1 VTSRPHDP
9 ARDERVARVLIVLMG
24 ARLALAI
31 GGLAIGI
38 TLDAIGRETPATQ
51 WPGFYVAVALSFVA
65 TLVYRPFVGRIQRPR
80 AFAAINVA
88 TDLALVSALVL
99 FSGGKDSVFTFLY
112 VAVGLYAGVL
122 FPGAGAFACAA
133 AGACAYAGVLVLGH
147 RGWLGEALRSEGFPV
162 LITSWAV
169 HVSALL
175 GAAGLSGFLSRELL
189 RTGTALAERTQDLA
203 HLRTLHQRTVESLK
217 SGLLTTDLE
226 GCVTSFNQEAQRIT
240 GLTRSQALG
249 RDLEDVLP
257 GVRALQRNMLGSEP
271 GARARMQY
279 AGPGERAMHLGIGAY
294 VLRDALGAT
303 EGDVVI
309 FQDVTDVVAMERELR
324 RAERLAAIGELSA
337 SIAHE
342 IRNPLAAIS
351 GAIQVMHSNASFA
364 QRAQVSRSEAE
375 PSEDHRV
382 GERRPADGTRAVES
396 RRLMEIVMREVDRLD
411 RLIGD
416 FLSFARPGE
425 PRIELVPLGDLV
437 GEVLEMF
444 EASRPAEV
452 SVECHLHEGLGV
464 HADPAQL
471 RQVLWNLLVNAA
483 QAMPDGGAVRIEAR
497 PSRRRA
503 PQDDETAGR
512 MVEGKPLCVEI
523 AVMDQGVGIPRELV
537 DRVFDPFF
545 TTKTGGTGLG
555 LAIVHR
561 VIAEHRGVV
570 RVESGVGPF
579 RTAIR
584 VSLPRA
590 ELAS

>member
-1 VTSRPHDP
+1 LRPHDP
-9 ARDERVARVLIVLMG
+9 ARDERVERVLLVLMG
-24 ARLALAI
+24 ARLAIAI

-51 WPGFYVAVALSFVA
+51 WPGFYIAVALSFVA

-122 FPGAGAFACAA
+122 FPGAGALACAS
-133 AGACAYAGVLVLGH
+133 AGALAYAGVLVLGH
-147 RGWLGEALRSEGFPV
+147 RGWLGPALRSEGFPV

-175 GAAGLSGFLSRELL
+175 GAAGLSGFLARELL

-203 HLRTLHQRTVESLK
+203 QLRTLHQRTVESLK
-217 SGLLTTDLE
+217 SGLLTTDLA
-226 GCVTSFNQEAQRIT
+226 GRVTSFNQEAQRIT
-240 GLTRSQALG
+240 GLTRSQALE
-249 RDLEDVLP
+249 RDLEEVLP
-257 GVRALQRNMLGSEP
+257 GVRALHRSMLGTET

-279 AGPGERAMHLGIGAY
+279 AGPNGRPLHLGIGAY
-294 VLRDALGAT
+294 VLRDASGAAGG
-303 EGDVVI
+303 EVVI
-309 FQDVTDVVAMERELR
+309 FQDVTEVVAMERELR
-324 RAERLAAIGELSA
+324 RSERLAAVGELSA

-351 GAIQVMHSNASFA
+351 GSIQVMQSNANL
-364 QRAQVSRSEAE
+364 
-375 PSEDHRV
+375 
-382 GERRPADGTRAVES
+382 VES
-396 RRLMEIVMREVDRLD
+396 RRLMEIALREVDRLD
-411 RLIGD
+411 RLIAD
-416 FLSFARPGE
+416 FLQFARPGE
-425 PRIELVPLGDLV
+425 PKVELVPLADLV

-444 EASRPAEV
+444 EASRPAKV
-452 SVECHLHEGLGV
+452 AVECDLHQGLGV

-471 RQVLWNLLVNAA
+471 RQVLWNLLANAA

-497 PSRRRA
+497 PARGRA
-503 PQDDETAGR
+503 SQDDASSGR
-512 MVEGKPLCVEI
+512 MDEEKPWAEI
-523 AVMDQGVGIPRELV
+523 TVMDEGIGIPRELM

-545 TTKTGGTGLG
+545 TTKAGGTGLG

-570 RVESGVGPF
+570 RVEPGAGSF

-590 ELAS
+590 ELGS

>member
-1 VTSRPHDP
+1 MSSPSRDP
-9 ARDERVARVLIVLMG
+9 NRESRVERVLLVLMG

-51 WPGFYVAVALSFVA
+51 WPGFYVAVALCFVA
-65 TLVYRPFVGRIQRPR
+65 TLVYRPFVGRVERLSG
-80 AFAAINVA
+80 FAAINVA

-122 FPGAGAFACAA
+122 FPGAGALACAA
-133 AGACAYAGVLVLGH
+133 AGGFAYAGVLLLGH
-147 RGWLGEALRSEGFPV
+147 RGWLGPALGSEAFPV
-162 LITSWAV
+162 LISSWAV
-169 HVSALL
+169 HASALL

-189 RTGTALAERTQDLA
+189 RTGTALAERTQDLEQ
-203 HLRTLHQRTVESLK
+203 LRTLHQRTVESLK

-226 GCVTSFNQEAQRIT
+226 GRVTSFNQEAQRIT
-240 GLTRSQALG
+240 GLSRSQALG
-249 RDLEDVLP
+249 RDLEEVLP
-257 GVRALQRNMLGSEP
+257 GVGALRPGARTTES

-279 AGPGERAMHLGIGAY
+279 AGPGGRLLHLGIGAY
-294 VLRDALGAT
+294 VLRDASSAA
-303 EGDVVI
+303 EGQVVI

-324 RAERLAAIGELSA
+324 RSERLAAVGELSA

-351 GAIQVMHSNASFA
+351 GSIQVMQSNGAA
-364 QRAQVSRSEAE
+364 
-375 PSEDHRV
+375 
-382 GERRPADGTRAVES
+382 RAVES
-396 RRLMEIVMREVDRLD
+396 RRLMEIVLREVDRLD

-425 PRIELVPLGDLV
+425 PQIELVPLAELV
-437 GEVLEMF
+437 SEVLEMF
-444 EASRPAEV
+444 EASRPANV
-452 SVECHLHEGLGV
+452 KMECNLHEGLGV
-464 HADPAQL
+464 YADPGQL

-483 QAMPDGGAVRIEAR
+483 QAMPEGGAVRIEAR
-497 PSRRRA
+497 PTSRRA
-503 PQDDETAGR
+503 PQDGGTTGR
-512 MVEGKPLCVEI
+512 MDEEKPVWAEI
-523 AVMDQGVGIPRELV
+523 TVMDQGVGIPRELV

-545 TTKTGGTGLG
+545 TTKAGGTGLG

-570 RVESGVGPF
+570 RVEDGADGF
-579 RTAIR
+579 RTVIR
-584 VSLPRA
+584 LSLPRG

>member
-1 VTSRPHDP
+1 VTSH
-9 ARDERVARVLIVLMG
+9 ARDPNREGRVERVLLVLMA

-51 WPGFYVAVALSFVA
+51 WPGFYVAVALCFVA
-65 TLVYRPFVGRIQRPR
+65 TLVYRPFVGRIRR
-80 AFAAINVA
+80 LSAFAAINVA

-112 VAVGLYAGVL
+112 VAVALYAGVL
-122 FPGAGAFACAA
+122 FPGAGAVACA
-133 AGACAYAGVLVLGH
+133 GASALAYAGVLLLGR
-147 RGWLGEALRSEGFPV
+147 RGWLGPALGSAALPE
-162 LITSWAV
+162 LISSWAV
-169 HVSALL
+169 HASALL
-175 GAAGLSGFLSRELL
+175 GAAGLSGYLARELL
-189 RTGTALAERTQDLA
+189 RTGTALAERTQDLEQ
-203 HLRTLHQRTVESLK
+203 LRTLHQRTVESLK
-217 SGLLTTDLE
+217 SGLLTTDLD
-226 GCVTSFNQEAQRIT
+226 GRVTSFNREAQRIT
-240 GLTRSQALG
+240 GLAREQALG
-249 RDLEDVLP
+249 RDLEEVLP
-257 GVRALQRNMLGSEP
+257 GVRAFRSRALAAET

-279 AGPGERAMHLGIGAY
+279 TGRDARQLHLGVGSY
-294 VLRDALGAT
+294 VLRDASGEAGG
-303 EGDVVI
+303 EVVI

-324 RAERLAAIGELSA
+324 RSERLAAIGELSA

-351 GAIQVMHSNASFA
+351 GSIQVMQSGGSA
-364 QRAQVSRSEAE
+364 
-375 PSEDHRV
+375 
-382 GERRPADGTRAVES
+382 RAVES
-396 RRLMEIVMREVDRLD
+396 HRLMEIVTREVDRLD

-425 PRIELVPLGDLV
+425 PRMELVPLAELV
-437 GEVLEMF
+437 SEVLAMF
-444 EASRPAEV
+444 EASRPATV
-452 SVECHLHEGLGV
+452 AVECDLHGGLGV
-464 HADPAQL
+464 HADAGQL

-483 QAMPDGGAVRIEAR
+483 QAMPEGGAVRIDAR
-497 PSRRRA
+497 PARRP
-503 PQDDETAGR
+503 PQDGRTAGR
-512 MVEGKPLCVEI
+512 MDEEKELWAEI

-561 VIAEHRGVV
+561 VIAEHHGVV
-570 RVESGVGPF
+570 RVGAGTGGF

-584 VSLPRA
+584 LLLPRA

>member
-1 VTSRPHDP
+1 VGSHSRDP
-9 ARDERVARVLIVLMG
+9 NRESRVERVLLVLMA

-51 WPGFYVAVALSFVA
+51 WPGFYVAVALCFVA
-65 TLVYRPFVGRIQRPR
+65 TLVYRPFVGRIERLSG
-80 AFAAINVA
+80 FAAINVA

-122 FPGAGAFACAA
+122 FPGAGALACAA
-133 AGACAYAGVLVLGH
+133 AGGFAYAGVLLLGH
-147 RGWLGEALRSEGFPV
+147 RGWLGPALGSEAFPV

-169 HVSALL
+169 HASALL

-189 RTGTALAERTQDLA
+189 RTGTALAERTQDLEQ
-203 HLRTLHQRTVESLK
+203 LRTLHQRTVESLK

-226 GCVTSFNQEAQRIT
+226 GRVTSFNQEAQRIT
-240 GLTRSQALG
+240 GLSRSQALG
-249 RDLEDVLP
+249 RDLEEVLP
-257 GVRALQRNMLGSEP
+257 GVRALRSGARATET
-271 GARARMQY
+271 GARARMQF
-279 AGPGERAMHLGIGAY
+279 AGPGGRLLHLGIGAY
-294 VLRDALGAT
+294 VLRDASSAA
-303 EGDVVI
+303 EGQVVI

-324 RAERLAAIGELSA
+324 RSERLAAVGELSA

-351 GAIQVMHSNASFA
+351 GSIQVMQSN
-364 QRAQVSRSEAE
+364 
-375 PSEDHRV
+375 
-382 GERRPADGTRAVES
+382 GPARAVES

-425 PRIELVPLGDLV
+425 PQIELVPLAELV
-437 GEVLEMF
+437 NEVLEMF
-444 EASRPAEV
+444 EASRPANV
-452 SVECHLHEGLGV
+452 AVECSLHEGLGV
-464 HADPAQL
+464 HADPGQL

-483 QAMPDGGAVRIEAR
+483 QAMPDGGAVRIATR
-497 PSRRRA
+497 PTPRRA
-503 PQDDETAGR
+503 PQDDGTAGR
-512 MVEGKPLCVEI
+512 MDEEKPVWAEI
-523 AVMDQGVGIPRELV
+523 TVMDQGVGIPRELV

-545 TTKTGGTGLG
+545 TTKAGGTGLG

-570 RVESGVGPF
+570 RVEDGVGAF

-584 VSLPRA
+584 LSVPRG

>member
-1 VTSRPHDP
+1 VSLRPHDP
-9 ARDERVARVLIVLMG
+9 ARDERVERVLLVLMG
-24 ARLALAI
+24 ARLAIAI

-51 WPGFYVAVALSFVA
+51 WPGFYIAVALSFVA

-122 FPGAGAFACAA
+122 FPGAGALACAS
-133 AGACAYAGVLVLGH
+133 AGALAYAGVLVLGH
-147 RGWLGEALRSEGFPV
+147 RGWLGPALRSEGFPV

-175 GAAGLSGFLSRELL
+175 GAAGLSGFLARELL

-203 HLRTLHQRTVESLK
+203 QLRTLHQRTVESLK
-217 SGLLTTDLE
+217 SGLLTTDLA
-226 GCVTSFNQEAQRIT
+226 GRVTSFNQEAQRIT
-240 GLTRSQALG
+240 GLTRSQALE
-249 RDLEDVLP
+249 RDLEEVLP
-257 GVRALQRNMLGSEP
+257 GVRALHRSMLGTET

-279 AGPGERAMHLGIGAY
+279 AGPNGRPLHLGIGAY
-294 VLRDALGAT
+294 VLRDASGAAGG
-303 EGDVVI
+303 EVVI
-309 FQDVTDVVAMERELR
+309 FQDVTEVVAMERELR
-324 RAERLAAIGELSA
+324 RSERLAAVGELSA

-351 GAIQVMHSNASFA
+351 GSIQVMQSNANL
-364 QRAQVSRSEAE
+364 
-375 PSEDHRV
+375 
-382 GERRPADGTRAVES
+382 VES
-396 RRLMEIVMREVDRLD
+396 RRLMEIALREVDRLD
-411 RLIGD
+411 RLIAD
-416 FLSFARPGE
+416 FLQFARPGE
-425 PRIELVPLGDLV
+425 PKVELVPLADLV

-444 EASRPAEV
+444 EASRPAKV
-452 SVECHLHEGLGV
+452 AVECDLHQGLGV

-471 RQVLWNLLVNAA
+471 RQVLWNLLANAA

-497 PSRRRA
+497 PARGRA
-503 PQDDETAGR
+503 SQDDASSGR
-512 MVEGKPLCVEI
+512 MDEEKPWAEI
-523 AVMDQGVGIPRELV
+523 TVMDEGIGIPRELM

-545 TTKTGGTGLG
+545 TTKAGGTGLG

-570 RVESGVGPF
+570 RVEPGAGSF

-590 ELAS
+590 ELGS